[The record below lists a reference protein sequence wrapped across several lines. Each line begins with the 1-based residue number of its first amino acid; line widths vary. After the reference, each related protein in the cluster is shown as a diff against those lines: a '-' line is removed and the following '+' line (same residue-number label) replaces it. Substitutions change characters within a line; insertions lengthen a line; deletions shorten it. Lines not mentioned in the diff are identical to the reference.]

1 MFRFSP
7 ARAFRAGGAVLV
19 LALAAAC
26 GEDPTPPPERSATE
40 HNAADVAFA
49 SEMLQ
54 HHAQAL
60 SMVDLTLDRPLA
72 PEVEQL
78 AEDVR
83 AGQAPE
89 IQTFSEWL
97 TDWDE
102 PVPETMRDHVNA
114 GHGDQ
119 HVGEAMEGL
128 DTDMPGMMSADQMTA
143 LSQAADGE
151 FQALWLDMM
160 IEHHE
165 GAVEMAR
172 AEIEDGRFQPAVDL
186 AGDIVDT
193 QSAEIEA
200 MEALSTS

>member
-1 MFRFSP
+1 MLRLFP
-7 ARAFRAGGAVLV
+7 PLALI
-19 LALAAAC
+19 LALAVGC
-26 GEDPTPPPERSATE
+26 GEDPTAPPERSATE

-60 SMVDLTLDRPLA
+60 SMVDLTLDRPLDSA
-72 PEVEQL
+72 VQQL

-83 AGQAPE
+83 AGQGPE

-114 GHGDQ
+114 GHGDE
-119 HVGEAMEGL
+119 HVPEEL
-128 DTDMPGMMSADQMTA
+128 TA
-143 LSQAADGE
+143 LSEATDSE
-151 FQALWLDMM
+151 FQGLWLAMM

-172 AEIEDGRFQPAVDL
+172 AEIDEGRFQQAVEL
-186 AGDIVDT
+186 AGDIVET
-193 QSAEIEA
+193 QSAEIEV
-200 MEALSTS
+200 MQGLSPS